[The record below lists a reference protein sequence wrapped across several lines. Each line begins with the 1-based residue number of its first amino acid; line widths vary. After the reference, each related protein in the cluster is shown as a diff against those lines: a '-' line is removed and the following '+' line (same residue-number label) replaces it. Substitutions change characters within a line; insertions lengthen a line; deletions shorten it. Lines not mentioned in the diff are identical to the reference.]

1 MRGIVDLFCGIGGF
15 SEGARQAG
23 HQILMAID
31 SDQRA
36 LEAHKQNHPGSEHV
50 LAELPNGLPPLPR
63 DAHWHASP
71 PCQAVSQANRIVRS
85 KQRQDAISLVEWYL
99 TLVEMH
105 GPASWS
111 MEQVATP
118 VTIELLE
125 KRRRRMPKVFAY
137 AVVNLAHY
145 GVPQDR
151 RRLIAGTPSL
161 VERFL
166 KRVSPPYSV
175 AGAIPDS
182 PSQFIMNSTTN
193 TPCNS
198 GFRRLRPEEHMR
210 SVDRPSYT
218 VLACNP
224 LKWVE
229 EDGTIMRKM
238 TECEA
243 AILQTFPVSYYLGG
257 ASVSSR
263 RRGVGNA
270 LPPEAARRMVAAQF

>member
-63 DAHWHASP
+63 DTHIHASP
-71 PCQAVSQANRIVRS
+71 PCQAVSQANRRVNAKERE
-85 KQRQDAISLVEWYL
+85 DALSLVEWFL
-99 TLVEMH
+99 SLVESKRLK
-105 GPASWS
+105 SWS
-111 MEQVATP
+111 MEQAPTRVI
-118 VTIELLE
+118 IELLA
-125 KRRRRMPKVFAY
+125 KRSKRSPDLFAY
-137 AVVNLAHY
+137 AVVNLSHY

-151 RRLIAGTPSL
+151 RRVIAGTPSL
-161 VERFL
+161 IKRFVQ
-166 KRVSPPYSV
+166 RVSPPCTV
-175 AGAIPDS
+175 ADVIDS
-182 PSQFIMNSTTN
+182 LPSRFIMNSTTN
-193 TPCNS
+193 TPCNG
-198 GFRRLRPEEHMR
+198 GFRKLRPEEHMR

-229 EDGTIMRKM
+229 EDGTMMRKM
-238 TECEA
+238 TENEA
-243 AILQTFPVSYYLGG
+243 ATLQTFPASYYLGG
-257 ASVSSR
+257 GSVSSR

-270 LPPEAARRMVAAQF
+270 LPPEVARRKMAH